1 MLLHFNVIKELL
13 NLGRALW
20 SVTISPDP
28 IELGKPVDT
37 TFSGAL
43 NVDIPEDPS
52 KTITQ
57 VPFVDSTI
65 VDPFTTEFCTI
76 EGISVQF
83 QLEQNLMYDQK

>member
-1 MLLHFNVIKELL
+1 
-13 NLGRALW
+13 LGRALW

-57 VPFVDSTI
+57 VPFVDSKYVPI

-76 EGISVQF
+76 EGIKCPIPAGTKFNVVNF
-83 QLEQNLMYDQK
+83 YQN

>member
-1 MLLHFNVIKELL
+1 LDPSVSVL
-13 NLGRALW
+13 

-57 VPFVDSTI
+57 VSI
-65 VDPFTTEFCTI
+65 C
-76 EGISVQF
+76 
-83 QLEQNLMYDQK
+83 